1 MGEWSESHSLIPYAL
16 FPDPAGYAS
25 QPHSRSFT
33 ALEEVLGVQK
43 LPSAAKSPNH
53 VASLT
58 AWLKPC
64 PCYRDARLRVL
75 CFPWSQGRD
84 LRPTHQDLF
93 VGAPDLGTPFYRRVK
108 ESKCGFLGSRWSLGM
123 RTFVY
128 LGGRVRESNCRFLG
142 SRWSLGMTTF
152 DYFGR
157 DRARRVDQWPRG
169 AAGSFLGRCI
179 RKGSGMRTVVTA
191 TMTQMTS
198 T

>member
-33 ALEEVLGVQK
+33 ALEEVLGVQI
-43 LPSAAKSPNH
+43 LPSAAKSPIH

-64 PCYRDARLRVL
+64 PCYRDARLRVF
-75 CFPWSQGRD
+75 CFPRSQGRD

-152 DYFGR
+152 LLLVARNDNFFIRVGGTCGWQGR
-157 DRARRVDQWPRG
+157 RRWLVASP
-169 AAGSFLGRCI
+169 GRRSC
-179 RKGSGMRTVVTA
+179 RWR
-191 TMTQMTS
+191 
-198 T
+198 

>member
-33 ALEEVLGVQK
+33 ALEEVLGVQI
-43 LPSAAKSPNH
+43 LPSAAKSPIH

-64 PCYRDARLRVL
+64 PCYRDARLRVF
-75 CFPWSQGRD
+75 CFPRSQGRD

-108 ESKCGFLGSRWSLGM
+108 ESKCG
-123 RTFVY
+123 
-128 LGGRVRESNCRFLG
+128 FLG